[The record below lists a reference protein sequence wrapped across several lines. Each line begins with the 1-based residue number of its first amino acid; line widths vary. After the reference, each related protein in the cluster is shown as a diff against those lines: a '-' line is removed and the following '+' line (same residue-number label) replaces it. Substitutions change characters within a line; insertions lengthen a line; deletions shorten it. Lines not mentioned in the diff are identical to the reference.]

1 MAARRPYV
9 RPMDGWWRRNA
20 YFKKYMLREVT
31 AFFVAG
37 YALVLLAG
45 LIRLSQ
51 GSAAFGEWLE
61 GLKSGWSIALHLVL
75 LVIFLY
81 HTYSFFE
88 IMPKT
93 MPPVAVGGKKL
104 SRAAVTNIGLAA
116 SAAAS
121 IVVLLIVRLLAR

>member
-1 MAARRPYV
+1 MAARRPYM
-9 RPMDGWWRRNA
+9 RTMDGWWRRNA

-45 LIRLSQ
+45 VIRLSQ
-51 GSAAFGEWLE
+51 GPAAFNEWLA
-61 GLKSGWSIALHLVL
+61 GLGSRWSIGLHVIL

-93 MPPVAVGGKKL
+93 MPPVVVGGKKL
-104 SRAAVTNIGLAA
+104 SRAAVTNLGLAA
-116 SAAAS
+116 SAVAS
-121 IVVLLIVRLLAR
+121 IAVFLIARLLAR

>member
-1 MAARRPYV
+1 MAARRPYT
-9 RPMDGWWRRNA
+9 RSMDGWWRRNA
-20 YFKKYMLREVT
+20 YFKKYMARAVT

-51 GSAAFGEWLE
+51 GPAAFGEWLQ
-61 GLKSGWSIALHLVL
+61 GMKSGWSIALHAVLFLV
-75 LVIFLY
+75 FLY

-93 MPPVAVGGKKL
+93 MPPVVVGGKRL
-104 SRAAVTNIGLAA
+104 SRPAVTNIGLAA
-116 SAAAS
+116 SAVAS
-121 IVVLLIVRLLAR
+121 IIALLIVG

>member
-1 MAARRPYV
+1 MAARRPYM
-9 RPMDGWWRRNA
+9 RTMDGWWRRNA

-45 LIRLSQ
+45 VIRLSQ
-51 GSAAFGEWLE
+51 GPAAFNEWLA
-61 GLKSGWSIALHLVL
+61 GLGSRWSIGLHVIL

-93 MPPVAVGGKKL
+93 MPPVVVGGKKL

-116 SAAAS
+116 SAVAS
-121 IVVLLIVRLLAR
+121 IAVFLIARLLAR

>member
-1 MAARRPYV
+1 
-9 RPMDGWWRRNA
+9 MDGWWRRNA

-61 GLKSGWSIALHLVL
+61 GLKSGWSIALHVVL

-93 MPPVAVGGKKL
+93 MPPVVVGGKKL

-116 SAAAS
+116 AAAAS

>member
-1 MAARRPYV
+1 MAARRPYM

-61 GLKSGWSIALHLVL
+61 GLKSGWSIALHVVL

-93 MPPVAVGGKKL
+93 MPPVVVGGKKL
-104 SRAAVTNIGLAA
+104 APQTITSLGLGAAAVASAFVLLVAWGLA
-116 SAAAS
+116 
-121 IVVLLIVRLLAR
+121 R

>member
-1 MAARRPYV
+1 MAARRPYM
-9 RPMDGWWRRNA
+9 RSMDGWWKRNA

-45 LIRLSQ
+45 VIRLSQ
-51 GSAAFGEWLE
+51 GPAAFNEWLA
-61 GLKSGWSIALHLVL
+61 GLGSRWSIGLHVIL

-93 MPPVAVGGKKL
+93 MPPVVVGGKKL
-104 SRAAVTNIGLAA
+104 SRAAVTNLGLAA
-116 SAAAS
+116 SAVAS
-121 IVVLLIVRLLAR
+121 IAVFLIARLLAR

>member
-1 MAARRPYV
+1 MAARRPYM
-9 RPMDGWWRRNA
+9 RTMDGWWRRNA

-45 LIRLSQ
+45 VIRLSQ
-51 GSAAFGEWLE
+51 GPVAFNEWLA
-61 GLKSGWSIALHLVL
+61 GLGSRWSIGLHVIL

-93 MPPVAVGGKKL
+93 MPPVVVGGRKL
-104 SRAAVTNIGLAA
+104 SRAAVTNLGLAA
-116 SAAAS
+116 SAVAS
-121 IVVLLIVRLLAR
+121 IAVFLIARLLAR

>member
-1 MAARRPYV
+1 MAARRPYM
-9 RPMDGWWRRNA
+9 RAMDGWWRRNA

-31 AFFVAG
+31 AFFVAA

-45 LIRLSQ
+45 VIRLSQ
-51 GSAAFGEWLE
+51 GPAAFNEWLA
-61 GLKSGWSIALHLVL
+61 GLGSRWSIGLHGIL

-93 MPPVAVGGKKL
+93 MPPVVVGGKRL
-104 SRAAVTNIGLAA
+104 SRAAVTNLGLLA
-116 SAAAS
+116 SAVAS
-121 IVVLLIVRLLAR
+121 IAVFLIARLLAR

>member
-9 RPMDGWWRRNA
+9 RPMEGWWRRNA
-20 YFKKYMLREVT
+20 WFRKYMAREVT
-31 AFFVAG
+31 AFFVAA

-51 GSAAFGEWLE
+51 GPAAFGEWLE
-61 GLKSGWSIALHLVL
+61 ALRSGWSIALHAGL
-75 LVIFLY
+75 LAVFVY

-93 MPPVAVGGKKL
+93 MPPVVVGGKRL
-104 SRAAVTNIGLAA
+104 SRDAVTNVGLAA
-116 SAAAS
+116 AAIAS
-121 IVVLLIVRLLAR
+121 LVLLLVLRVLAQ